1 MKISKE
7 LKVGLFMVSAL
18 VLLYFGFNFLKGVD
32 FFASNHNYYTV
43 YENVDKLTLSNQ
55 VYINGVQVGRV
66 SDYEILQ
73 RQGNKVLVELEI
85 DSDIVLGKSTVAIL
99 TGDFLGNKSIM
110 LDNIEPKGG
119 ALSPNDTMQSALDR
133 SMTDILA
140 ESALPVAD
148 NLQITMRKFNV
159 LVENLTR
166 MTQRMDTI
174 FIGLERTPFLINKS
188 LYTAQTNINDLS
200 LSFKEVADNL
210 NVVMKELKPTLANF
224 KTVSDS
230 VKAIQIGGTVKKLNQ
245 TLTKTNEML
254 TRLNKGD
261 NTASKLMTDDELYNN
276 LNKLLLNLDTLANHF
291 NTNPKHFMAPLG
303 KDRKYIER
311 EMKKEKAKQATSK

>member
-7 LKVGLFMVSAL
+7 FKVGLFMVSAL

-73 RQGNKVLVELEI
+73 TQGNKVLVELEI

-110 LDNIEPKGG
+110 LDNIDPKG
-119 ALSPNDTMQSALDR
+119 AVLAPNDTMQSALDR
-133 SMTDILA
+133 GITDILA
-140 ESALPVAD
+140 ESAVPVAD
-148 NLQITMRKFNV
+148 NLQITLRKFNI
-159 LVENLTR
+159 LVENLTHI
-166 MTQRMDTI
+166 TQRLDTI
-174 FIGLERTPFLINKS
+174 FIGLERTPFILNRS
-188 LYTAQTNINDLS
+188 LYTAQTNISDLS
-200 LSFKEVADNL
+200 ASFKEVADNL
-210 NVVMKELKPTLANF
+210 NVAMKDLKPAVANF
-224 KTVSDS
+224 KTLSDS
-230 VKAIQIGGTVKKLNQ
+230 LKTVQINGTVKKLNV
-245 TLTKTNEML
+245 TLSKMNETL

-276 LNKLLLNLDTLANHF
+276 MNRLLLSLDTLANHF
-291 NTNPKHFMAPLG
+291 NTNPKHFLGPLG
-303 KDRKYIER
+303 KDSKRIER
-311 EMKKEKAKQATSK
+311 DLKREKEKQAKSK